1 MHVLDSLIHS
11 PWLAEM
17 VWVSALIAALA
28 YAVRSARR
36 DGLDPRVAYW
46 GGVFA
51 LGLGAWGSSLLGLY
65 YYGTGG
71 LSWAWLRL
79 WSGGR
84 AEYGG
89 LLAGLLA
96 IAVYLR
102 IRRQPFLRYVDS
114 ITPAVALGIA
124 IGRIGCFINGDD
136 FGTRTQLPWGVSF
149 PLGTEAYADH
159 FARGWLLAGTAHSL
173 PVHPVQLYSSLLAG
187 LLFAGLVYLRT
198 SAPGTRFAVFACV
211 HGASRFFL
219 QYWRGDFERVA
230 GPFSLTQLISAGL
243 VLLGGGVL
251 LRQWMSKPVAISAA
265 MLQLHSEGS

>member
-149 PLGTEAYADH
+149 PLGTGPKLYEIWHSGYYPVVWTNTKYRMIYMNMGHNDMDYEH
-159 FARGWLLAGTAHSL
+159 KTNKQLSSTFASATQD
-173 PVHPVQLYSSLLAG
+173 QLIINSLL
-187 LLFAGLVYLRT
+187 
-198 SAPGTRFAVFACV
+198 
-211 HGASRFFL
+211 
-219 QYWRGDFERVA
+219 W
-230 GPFSLTQLISAGL
+230 
-243 VLLGGGVL
+243 LGKA
-251 LRQWMSKPVAISAA
+251 Q
-265 MLQLHSEGS
+265 